1 MCGIGWAACMM
12 CMQHEMPDNK
22 GGVIS
27 PIKWEGF
34 KNKEF
39 AIICENEK
47 ESFFKECME
56 NGIHIF
62 LSDFAKKR
70 NLFICS
76 RRYESRVS
84 EGRFE
89 LFALKGWETKP
100 DGMYGKEGLREVR
113 YEKNV
118 LR

>member
-1 MCGIGWAACMM
+1 
-12 CMQHEMPDNK
+12 MQDDEWWIESTINWD
-22 GGVIS
+22 
-27 PIKWEGF
+27 GF

-47 ESFFKECME
+47 EAFFKECTK

-70 NLFICS
+70 NVFVCS

-100 DGMYGKEGLREVR
+100 GGMYGKEGLREVR
-113 YEKNV
+113 YEDNI
-118 LR
+118 LRKMVKA